1 MLSDE
6 TELRSIIVLGVNYH
20 QFALPENVR
29 TDPSR
34 GLIASYAWGDD
45 YHDLIKPQLFALD
58 AFIAGQTGR
67 TARKCLVDTGPVLE
81 RDWAMQ
87 AGIGFTGKNCCTI
100 RPGAEL
106 ALLGHGHGARGAGLR
121 PAAGVCRTDR
131 QRRRGLRRVASRCR
145 CRNVDAGR
153 RRRITSRH
161 LRPLTRCLTACPTDA
176 FVGPFHLNP
185 QRCISYWT
193 IESQRPSPRRC
204 ARTWQPYLR
213 LRHLPGSLPVEP
225 APAAHAP
232 AARLD
237 GAKRPRR
244 APLLEGFAPATP
256 YWLEQAAFNARFR
269 RSPVKRAKRHGMLR
283 NVCVA
288 LGNWAD
294 PAAVP
299 ALVTALHDADPLPR
313 GHAAWALGRV
323 WARHADA
330 RARDAL
336 AAAQAAEADAWVRSE
351 IADALH
357 AGTAASAP

>member
-1 MLSDE
+1 MWE
-6 TELRSIIVLGVNYH
+6 
-20 QFALPENVR
+20 
-29 TDPSR
+29 R
-34 GLIASYAWGDD
+34 GRR
-45 YHDLIKPQLFALD
+45 
-58 AFIAGQTGR
+58 QT
-67 TARKCLVDTGPVLE
+67 TAHHVP
-81 RDWAMQ
+81 A
-87 AGIGFTGKNCCTI
+87 
-100 RPGAEL
+100 
-106 ALLGHGHGARGAGLR
+106 
-121 PAAGVCRTDR
+121 PAAAAPLPDRLPHGCVCRPVSPR
-131 QRRRGLRRVASRCR
+131 
-145 CRNVDAGR
+145 
-153 RRRITSRH
+153 
-161 LRPLTRCLTACPTDA
+161 
-176 FVGPFHLNP
+176 P

-193 IESQRPSPRRC
+193 IESHAPILAALRPHFGNRIFGCDICQEVCPWNQRLP
-204 ARTWQPYLR
+204 ARTPR
-213 LRHLPGSLPVEP
+213 LPGLTAQSGRV
-225 APAAHAP
+225 AP
-232 AARLD
+232 
-237 GAKRPRR
+237 
-244 APLLEGFAPATP
+244 PLLEGFAPATP